1 MSCIAAVVVAAS
13 ASLAHAEVRCPP
25 PAGAEPQLGE
35 IDGRARLVWIDQ
47 RLTREA
53 PRMHF
58 WNWGWAIGI
67 GGAGVG
73 TLIAAPFANPEDRID
88 YYTGAVA
95 AAIGVAPFIFSPP
108 RVVGDAREL
117 HGKLTGAPP
126 RTDTEVCQLLVE
138 AEGKLVRDAR
148 NAHATTAWWAHVG
161 NVVFN
166 AGIVLFEGLAYQRW
180 TGGLINGVS
189 GVVVGEAVIL
199 SQPTRNIDDLAAY
212 NRGDLRP

>member
-1 MSCIAAVVVAAS
+1 M
-13 ASLAHAEVRCPP
+13 AHAEVRCPP

-47 RLTREA
+47 RLMREA
-53 PRMHF
+53 PRMKF

-126 RTDTEVCQLLVE
+126 RTDTEVCQLLVD

-180 TGGLINGVS
+180 TGGLINGIS

>member
-1 MSCIAAVVVAAS
+1 MVAVLVAAS

-47 RLTREA
+47 RLMREA
-53 PRMHF
+53 PRMKF

-126 RTDTEVCQLLVE
+126 RTDTEVCQLLVD

-180 TGGLINGVS
+180 TGGLINGIS